1 MTDTAN
7 NDRMS
12 APPQKPMSMTAAKRL
27 LATATGRIVRSNKP
41 GMDDVGMVFAAIGS
55 ILSYMVG
62 TSIRLR
68 ISAEGL
74 PGDIDMT
81 SPDPTTPPDEPGT
94 TTTTH

>member
-1 MTDTAN
+1 MTDAAN
-7 NDRMS
+7 DARTN
-12 APPQKPMSMTAAKRL
+12 APQKPMSMMAAKRL

-41 GMDDVGMVFAAIGS
+41 GMDDVGMVFCAIGS
-55 ILSYMVG
+55 ILSHMIG
-62 TSIRLR
+62 TRIRLR